1 MITVATIQSA
11 TAQGLLWAVLTLG
24 VYLTYRVLGFSD
36 LGCEGSFPLGAAV
49 SVVLMNG
56 GVHPLLA
63 VASAMLCGAI
73 AGAITGV
80 LHTLFKIPDIL
91 AGILTMISLYSIN
104 IRIMSGKATVTIA
117 SDTLKSMVSGLF
129 PQNASSYTVAI
140 VTGAFFCIII
150 MGALYYYFGTEV
162 GCSIRA
168 TGDNAKMARAVGVN
182 TDRMIVLC
190 LLISNSM
197 IALAGSL
204 IAQFDY
210 GSALVNMGQGT
221 IVIGLASIIIGE
233 VLFVREEMN
242 FALKMFS
249 VVAGA
254 VIYRIVI
261 ACALTLPWL
270 KATDLKLITAVTVAI
285 ALALPVVKQR
295 MALRAK
301 RRDALKEAENA
312 EA

>member
-150 MGALYYYFGTEV
+150 VGALYYYFGTEV

>member
-1 MITVATIQSA
+1 MITAATIQSA
-11 TAQGLLWAVLTLG
+11 IAQGLLWAVLTLG

-63 VASAMLCGAI
+63 AAAAMLCGAI

-80 LHTLFKIPDIL
+80 LHTVFKIPDIL

-117 SDTLKSMVSGLF
+117 SDTLKSIVGGLF
-129 PQNASSYTVAI
+129 PQNTSSYIVSI
-140 VTGAFFCIII
+140 VTGAIFCLIIV
-150 MGALYYYFGTEV
+150 GVLYYYFGTEV

-182 TDRMIVLC
+182 TDMMIVLC
-190 LLISNSM
+190 LVISNSM
-197 IALAGSL
+197 IALAGNL

-233 VLFVREEMN
+233 VLFVRDEMN

-285 ALALPVVKQR
+285 ALALPVVKQK

-301 RRDALKEAENA
+301 RRAALKEAGNA

>member
-254 VIYRIVI
+254 VVYRIVI

-295 MALRAK
+295 VALRAK